1 MSGSG
6 EDRKPGLKPCASLKE
21 FRDEAD
27 LRPPSWEVV
36 RARLRPYQQDAVQ
49 TAETFLEA
57 CDPDESRSFLLTM
70 PTGSGKSGVIAYL
83 AQRHARG
90 GGVLLLCPWDAL
102 ATQLGS
108 DVEERFWRHARI
120 DSDAMVPVTR
130 ILPSNAEAVL
140 EASEGAPAVWVM
152 TLAALQQLTPQLSAR
167 LRSRLELVIVDE
179 GHYEPA
185 VTWARAV
192 RSLAR
197 PTLIFT
203 ATPFRNDRK
212 YFAIEPSNSFH
223 YPVGTAIEEGWLRR
237 PNFDVI
243 DGETIDEFGRS
254 LTRYIDAHM
263 VDDDRVVVRCATQQ
277 DVRDMVTA
285 LRAAGASAIGIHQR
299 FSQQDAA
306 AGLLHRVPAGHH
318 ARYWVHQNKLIEGI
332 DNGSFRA
339 LAVYAPF
346 RNHRALVQQIGR
358 VLRDPQRNPEARV
371 LAPDAASLK
380 RAWEA
385 FVAFDEVNDVS
396 TTPVAAIVDVARQ
409 VSGYV
414 GGAFR
419 SPLSPDDLAESE
431 IRLPTAVT
439 ACLAPANV
447 SDPFADLTALV
458 EQSLEHRD
466 AELVGPR
473 FGRDQSEEFPD
484 AHWALQLHVVAR
496 QSPLLAESAFVDS
509 GLGFTFF
516 AVVGRRV
523 YVQSTVAHDLATR
536 GYNVLPAA
544 DLRQAFDETRN
555 RFTRVTLQNSDLS
568 LVAERSRSQSA
579 NSLIDLSPDLGDYF
593 KAPSTISGQARS
605 VATAGSRS
613 SDRVVSRYV
622 GFTNGRVR
630 EDGRLDVSNYL
641 RWLRMVDEQLNRG
654 AAAAPIFDRYAE
666 PFECEKPV
674 ARNVLIDFPGMANYV
689 DDAGR
694 SLVLEDVC
702 VDVVDGAFALTL
714 EGSSRSFPAR
724 ISWTGTR
731 YELRCDEIDTA
742 YRRADERSATFSA
755 EVSEKQAFRVIVTD
769 GPKED
774 QPLVFYVNSG
784 FFRPR
789 VSLALDDRTAGV
801 SLNQLLGTDKFTGVT
816 SEKGGLRSGPA
827 WEPGSLFAFIC
838 DSVAKG
844 NLLRRQISTDAI
856 LVCDD
861 DARETADFYLVD
873 PTARRLTV
881 IHAKAKDSTSPG
893 YGASGLHDV
902 IAQAQKHLGT
912 IRPGAEGFN
921 SSAVAVRW
929 SANWNASVSGGGI
942 SRLRS
947 THTAEEA
954 AAAAWAALRDP
965 SYEREVL
972 VVASGILSKQE
983 FIANARKPR
992 PQALQALYLMQAAWS
1007 AVGSIGARL
1016 RIVVNP

>member
-6 EDRKPGLKPCASLKE
+6 EDRSPGLNPNARLKE
-21 FRDEAD
+21 IRDEVG
-27 LRPPSWEVV
+27 LRPSSWEVV

-49 TAETFLEA
+49 AAETFLKA
-57 CDPDESRSFLLTM
+57 SDPVESRSFLLTM

-108 DVEERFWRHARI
+108 DVGERFWRHARI

-140 EASEGAPAVWVM
+140 EASEGAPAIWVM

-167 LRSRLELVIVDE
+167 LQSRLEFVIVDE

-185 VTWARAV
+185 ATWARAV

-223 YPVGTAIEEGWLRR
+223 YPVGAAIEEGWLRR
-237 PNFDVI
+237 PRFDVV
-243 DGETIDEFGRS
+243 DGESIDDFVRS
-254 LTRYIDAHM
+254 LTSYIDAHM
-263 VDDDRVVVRCATQQ
+263 VDDDRVVVRCATRQ
-277 DVRDMVTA
+277 DVRAMVTA
-285 LRAAGASAIGIHQR
+285 LRAAGKSAIGIHER
-299 FSQQDAA
+299 FTQQDAE
-306 AGLLHRVPAGHH
+306 AGLLHRVPAEHG

-358 VLRDPQRNPEARV
+358 VLRDPKRNPEARV
-371 LAPDAASLK
+371 LAPNAASLE

-385 FVAFDEVNDVS
+385 FVAFDEVNDAS
-396 TTPVAAIVDVARQ
+396 TTPVAAIVEVARQ
-409 VSGYV
+409 FSGYS

-419 SPLSPDDLAESE
+419 SPLSPDELDESE

-439 ACLAPANV
+439 ACLAPAIE
-447 SDPFADLTALV
+447 SDPFADLSALV
-458 EQSLEHRD
+458 AQSLQDQD
-466 AELVGPR
+466 AELIGPR

-496 QSPLLAESAFVDS
+496 QSPLLTESTFVDS

-536 GYNVLPAA
+536 GYNTVPAA
-544 DLRQAFDETRN
+544 ALRQAFDETLN

-568 LVAERSRSQSA
+568 LNAERSRSQSA
-579 NSLIDLSPDLGDYF
+579 SSLISLAPDLGDYF
-593 KAPSTISGQARS
+593 KAPSTLSGLARS
-605 VATAGSRS
+605 VVTTGSGSR
-613 SDRVVSRYV
+613 DRVVSRYV
-622 GFTNGRVR
+622 GFANGRVR
-630 EDGRLDVSNYL
+630 EDGRLHVSDYL

-654 AAAAPIFDRYAE
+654 ATAAPFFDRYAV
-666 PFECEKPV
+666 PVECEKPV

-689 DDAGR
+689 DDSGR
-694 SLVLEDVC
+694 VLVLEDVC
-702 VDVVDGAFALTL
+702 VDVVDGAFTLTL
-714 EGSSRSFPAR
+714 EGGSRSFTAR
-724 ISWTGTR
+724 ISWSGTR
-731 YELRCDEIDTA
+731 YELRCDGIDTT
-742 YRRADERSATFSA
+742 YRRADGRSATFSA
-755 EVSEKQAFRVIVTD
+755 EVSEEQAFRVIVTD

-774 QPLVFYVNSG
+774 QPPVFYVNTG

-801 SLNQLLGTDKFTGVT
+801 SLDQLLGTDEFTGIT

-827 WEPGSLFAFIC
+827 WEPGSLFAFVC

-844 NLLRRQISTDAI
+844 TLLGQQISTDAI

-893 YGASGLHDV
+893 FGASGLHDV

-912 IRPGAEGFN
+912 IRPGAEGFDR
-921 SSAVAVRW
+921 SAVAARW
-929 SANWNASVSGGGI
+929 SANWNASVDGGI
-942 SRLRS
+942 SRLRT

-954 AAAAWAALRDP
+954 ADAAWAALRDP

-972 VVASGILSKQE
+972 VVASGILGKRA
-983 FIANARKPR
+983 FIANARKRR